1 MVQHGNPN
9 DAHARL
15 LLIGG
20 VVSGLLLAAVGLLR
34 SGSPVVGARDTA
46 LPQGTVAVVNGSPI
60 AQDLYAR
67 LLGGLAEERKGQEL
81 EPADRQRVLERMI
94 DEELLL
100 QRGLELGL
108 ARTDQLIRRQIV
120 AALTASISA
129 EAEDISPDET
139 ELRRFYEE
147 HTDFFARPGR
157 LSFAQ
162 IFFRVSSSTEDA
174 LVRQRADQATNRLR
188 AGEALEMVNQEL
200 GDEPVMR
207 LPASPLPVEKIQ
219 EYVGPTATRT
229 LLTLEPGQ
237 VSDPV
242 RSGIGYHVLVLHA
255 QQQAIIPPFEA
266 IRQQVLAQYRRMVGE
281 QAVAAY
287 IAELRKRARIQISD
301 E

>member
-1 MVQHGNPN
+1 
-9 DAHARL
+9 
-15 LLIGG
+15 
-20 VVSGLLLAAVGLLR
+20 
-34 SGSPVVGARDTA
+34 
-46 LPQGTVAVVNGSPI
+46 
-60 AQDLYAR
+60 
-67 LLGGLAEERKGQEL
+67 
-81 EPADRQRVLERMI
+81 
-94 DEELLL
+94 
-100 QRGLELGL
+100 
-108 ARTDQLIRRQIV
+108 
-120 AALTASISA
+120 
-129 EAEDISPDET
+129 
-139 ELRRFYEE
+139 
-147 HTDFFARPGR
+147 
-157 LSFAQ
+157 
-162 IFFRVSSSTEDA
+162 
-174 LVRQRADQATNRLR
+174 
-188 AGEALEMVNQEL
+188 MVNQEL